1 VFNIDIDKIIELLL
15 PIALRRPRLKAYLKA
30 LSKPLKQLYNTFTA
44 YRLQVLQSI
53 THTGQVMYIEH
64 LLNDL
69 YDPQSRNISLEDS
82 TDARLDDYLF
92 NAAEG
97 QDVMYVRNDSEE
109 EEAVYIYN
117 SSEYDAIN
125 DFIVKVPL
133 ELSNRILSVANTVDK
148 YRQAG
153 KRYVILVININPGE

>member
-1 VFNIDIDKIIELLL
+1 MFNIDFDKIIELLL

-30 LSKPLKQLYNTFTA
+30 VSKPLKQLYNTFTA
-44 YRLQVLQSI
+44 YRLHVLQSI

-69 YDPQSRNISLEDS
+69 YDPLSRNIYLDDS

-97 QDVMYVRNDSEE
+97 QDVMYLFNDSEE
-109 EEAVYIYN
+109 EEAEYVYN

-125 DFIVKVPL
+125 DFIVKVPSHL
-133 ELSNRILSVANTVDK
+133 YAHILSIKATIDN

-153 KRYVILVININPGE
+153 KRYSIEYFDINT